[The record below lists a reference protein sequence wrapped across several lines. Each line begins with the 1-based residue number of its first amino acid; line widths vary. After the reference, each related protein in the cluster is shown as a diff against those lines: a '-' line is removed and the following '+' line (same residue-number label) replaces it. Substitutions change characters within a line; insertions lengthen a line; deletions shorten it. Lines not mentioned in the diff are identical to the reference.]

1 MVLEEPEHTRV
12 QNGAICLRSLA
23 LALCIFLPFLT
34 VSAQA
39 STCYFYTP
47 EIQCRASAPSIVL
60 DEGTNG
66 TAYVVSVNNTWI
78 EVNATGTL
86 TETYYEYMINITNLS
101 TNMNYTVK
109 LENEEIN
116 GMSRLTNFTLYFHDD
131 STTKQIEV
139 SDGSMIQSSGPWQ
152 LLPSSATIYVS
163 TAIEV
168 STSNSS
174 SNIDAALHIVANGTT
189 SSEIIETIAINV
201 D

>member
-1 MVLEEPEHTRV
+1 MVLKEPE
-12 QNGAICLRSLA
+12 QNHARTGAFGFGSLA
-23 LALCIFLPFLT
+23 LALSIFLLLLT
-34 VSAQA
+34 VSAQS

-47 EIQCRASAPSIVL
+47 EIQCRASAPDIVL
-60 DEGTNG
+60 NEGTNG

-78 EVNATGTL
+78 EVNVTGTL
-86 TETYYEYMINITNLS
+86 TQTYYEYMINVTNLS

-116 GMSRLTNFTLYFHDD
+116 GISRLTNFTLYFHDD

-139 SDGSMIQSSGPWQ
+139 SDGSVIQSSGPWH

-168 STSNSS
+168 SRSNSS
-174 SNIDAALHIVANGTT
+174 SNIDVALHIVASGAT